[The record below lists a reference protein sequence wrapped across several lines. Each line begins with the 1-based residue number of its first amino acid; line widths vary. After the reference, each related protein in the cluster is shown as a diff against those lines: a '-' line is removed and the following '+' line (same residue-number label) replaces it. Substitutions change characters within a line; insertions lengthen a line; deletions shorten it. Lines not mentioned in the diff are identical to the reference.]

1 MTIAAA
7 GLVRIER
14 LSEKETRLQRIT
26 HKRGTLVMYVVERS
40 LDLTPNN
47 LLSASGSASTV
58 QPSVR
63 WKLPLTDPANSVGL
77 V

>member
-1 MTIAAA
+1 MK
-7 GLVRIER
+7 G
-14 LSEKETRLQRIT
+14 TRM
-26 HKRGTLVMYVVERS
+26 MYVVERS

-47 LLSASGSASTV
+47 LLSASGPASTV

-63 WKLPLTDPANSVGL
+63 WKLLLTDPANSVGL